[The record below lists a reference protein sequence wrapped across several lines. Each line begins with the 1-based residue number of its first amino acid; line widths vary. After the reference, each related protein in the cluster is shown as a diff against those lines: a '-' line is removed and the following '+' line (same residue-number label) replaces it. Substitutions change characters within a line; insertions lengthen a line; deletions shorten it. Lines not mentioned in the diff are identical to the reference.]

1 MQSSIVRAVVLAK
14 KLMFDKTYKN
24 LFKYFIYLLRPLTL
38 ALEFFYLQISQQR
51 TMPSLKK
58 LTKELRQEIVSY
70 LFPFP
75 PISKDLAFRLAVLI
89 FAKTRFCSH
98 IHFIGRCLHS
108 KVIPKGFRS
117 NFHTSSFSHSNQY
130 RHQIQCAQ
138 NSFSRNIMRITI
150 RALCQKRNKLNEQI
164 LHWLTIYESL
174 FSLLPK

>member
-1 MQSSIVRAVVLAK
+1 
-14 KLMFDKTYKN
+14 MFDKTYKN

-51 TMPSLKK
+51 TMPSLKR
-58 LTKELRQEIVSY
+58 LTKEIRQEIVSY

-89 FAKTRFCSH
+89 FVRFCSH

-130 RHQIQCAQ
+130 RHQIQ
-138 NSFSRNIMRITI
+138 RIAVISPTSDFANVTFANVFG
-150 RALCQKRNKLNEQI
+150 RLANV
-164 LHWLTIYESL
+164 
-174 FSLLPK
+174 LLVTSPMY

>member
-1 MQSSIVRAVVLAK
+1 MINDLNGSFRS
-14 KLMFDKTYKN
+14 
-24 LFKYFIYLLRPLTL
+24 LTL
-38 ALEFFYLQISQQR
+38 ALEFFYPQTSQQR

-130 RHQIQCAQ
+130 RHQIQRIAVISPTSDFA
-138 NSFSRNIMRITI
+138 NVFGRFANAMSRLANVLLVTSPTPNI
-150 RALCQKRNKLNEQI
+150 
-164 LHWLTIYESL
+164 
-174 FSLLPK
+174 